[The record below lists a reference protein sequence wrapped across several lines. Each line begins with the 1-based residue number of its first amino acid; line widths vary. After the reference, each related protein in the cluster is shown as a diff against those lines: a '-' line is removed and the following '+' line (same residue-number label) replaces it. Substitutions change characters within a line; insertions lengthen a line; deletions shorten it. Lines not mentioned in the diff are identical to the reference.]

1 MSGATFSNCL
11 FTTWPPQAGSYR
23 AKALTNR
30 LFPNLACIICSLRT
44 RMVTDSLNSV
54 TEITTQ
60 QSLCSLWWLET
71 GLHEK
76 SSSLNMQGSELSK
89 QTSPSL
95 IKTIQ
100 MMLPAGRL
108 EVQICPHATSIKL
121 MKNDVQDQST
131 KINQLQDINRDCF
144 QSVTAELWR
153 PKFPPPPP
161 PAGKIHHLRRN
172 AAAHLSSPPAFWTRR
187 GWRWRTPWPV
197 GWTATYCGR
206 PDRGRWPTRSEAPL
220 KKCGEIKTLS
230 ITLPHALLFINIRF
244 LWC

>member
-153 PKFPPPPP
+153 PKFPPPPR
-161 PAGKIHHLRRN
+161 GKNSSFEAKRC
-172 AAAHLSSPPAFWTRR
+172 SPPVFSTCFLNSPRMALTDTLAGRLNSDLLWT
-187 GWRWRTPWPV
+187 
-197 GWTATYCGR
+197 
-206 PDRGRWPTRSEAPL
+206 TRSRSL
-220 KKCGEIKTLS
+220 TN
-230 ITLPHALLFINIRF
+230 T
-244 LWC
+244 